1 MRSHNSTLLTGVLL
15 MSKNNKKIVY
25 RLKSLIMRKVNSE
38 MPGYLTML
46 DSIAIKKYGMNF
58 LDLFFQSPSK
68 AYELLKEYYGSEDIA
83 DFTMLRLFLR
93 PIAVAFND
101 IMLEDKLMLLLK
113 KNDEKSFLKILGLE

>member
-1 MRSHNSTLLTGVLL
+1 
-15 MSKNNKKIVY
+15 MSKSKNKKIVY
-25 RLKSLIMRKVNSE
+25 RLRSLILRKVNSE

-46 DSIAIKKYGMNF
+46 DSIAVKKYGMSF
-58 LDLFFQSPSK
+58 LDLLFTSPSK
-68 AYELLKEYYGSEDIA
+68 AYELLKEYYGNENIA

-113 KNDEKSFLKILGLE
+113 KNDEKNFLKLLGLE